1 MGQQELE
8 AALRR
13 DGENQARAIW
23 QSVEAEAG
31 QLRHDTA
38 QALKLQRESAA
49 ARREVESAAL
59 HEAALARARKQ
70 AQNRRLTAENRLAQ
84 RLKNLAT
91 GLLEE
96 LALAGGEQLFK
107 DLAAEIPTYPWQRVK
122 VHRRD
127 QALARAT
134 FPTAEVLAGEGIS
147 AGLEVQSDD
156 GRIQI
161 INTLEKRLEHLWSEL
176 LPELLKEFRQQAGGN
191 EAVT

>member
-23 QSVEAEAG
+23 QSAEAEAE

-38 QALKLQRESAA
+38 QALNLQRESAA
-49 ARREVESAAL
+49 ARREVEIAAL

-70 AQNRRLTAENRLAQ
+70 AQNRRLTAENHLAQ

-96 LALAGGEQLFK
+96 LSLAGGEQLFN
-107 DLAAEIPTYPWQRVK
+107 DLAAELPAYPWQRIK

-127 QALARAT
+127 QALARTT
-134 FPTAEVLAGEGIS
+134 FPAAEVLASEGIS

-176 LPELLKEFRQQAGGN
+176 LPELLKEFRQQAGDN